1 MGMLEKVIGISI
13 SVLILAMIFPI
24 ALEQLANAT
33 LEGVDPTVI
42 TVVQVLV
49 PVLAAIGMALYFIPK
64 LNQ

>member
-1 MGMLEKVIGISI
+1 MLEKVIGISI